1 MSFAVLS
8 LNGKQFKVS
17 PGETFEVAAPLG
29 KVGDKIKLGS
39 ALLLMD
45 KDLQIGT
52 PKLDISV
59 NLEITEV
66 KRGPKIEVSTFK
78 SKSRLRKHIGY
89 RDEVTV
95 LKVID
100 FGKPKAK

>member
-1 MSFAVLS
+1 MSFAVIV

-17 PGETFEVAAPLG
+17 PGESFEVAAPLG
-29 KVGDKIKLGS
+29 KVGDKIKIDS

-45 KDLQIGT
+45 HDLQIGT
-52 PKLDISV
+52 PTVSVTV
-59 NLEITEV
+59 NLEISAL
-66 KRGPKIEVSTFK
+66 KKGLKIDVRTYK

-89 RDEVTV
+89 RDSITV

-100 FGKPKAK
+100 FGKTKTK